1 LLVTVSTI
9 RHGLGIQNQNMDPI
23 DILTGFCRR
32 SSKAFEIL
40 VAHGELV
47 ALKAIKAAERVPHL
61 KPDIDFIENAA
72 MLHDIGILETD
83 SPGLGCNGKQPYICH
98 GILGCKMLEIIGMPE
113 YGLVCERHVGVG
125 ISAEDVR
132 QFKLPLPVRDML
144 PITIEEKI
152 ICYAD
157 KFYSKN
163 GNGKKAA
170 EKTVGNIVSNLKRY
184 GPDKIKRFQSWVEMF
199 EY

>member
-1 LLVTVSTI
+1 MKQQRKHHSAEEKVAL
-9 RHGLGIQNQNMDPI
+9 GLGAD
-23 DILTGFCRR
+23 
-32 SSKAFEIL
+32 S
-40 VAHGELV
+40 
-47 ALKAIKAAERVPHL
+47 HL
-61 KPDIDFIENAA
+61 KRGSSLKYCVITSYSIHYTKLYD
-72 MLHDIGILETD
+72 
-83 SPGLGCNGKQPYICH
+83 
-98 GILGCKMLEIIGMPE
+98 
-113 YGLVCERHVGVG
+113 GVG
-125 ISAEDVR
+125 ISAADVR